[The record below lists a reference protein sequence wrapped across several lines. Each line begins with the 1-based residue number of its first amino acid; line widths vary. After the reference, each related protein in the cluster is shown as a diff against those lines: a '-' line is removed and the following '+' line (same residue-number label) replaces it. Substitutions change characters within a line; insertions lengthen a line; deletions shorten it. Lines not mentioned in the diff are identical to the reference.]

1 MAPSSPFLHSFRLWI
16 FAFALSCVC
25 SLASAALSTKATV
38 LIIAR
43 DDQSA
48 RSAHGG
54 LQGYGIPYR
63 VLIVPKEG
71 ATLPALNSSA
81 TTGNFGGIVVV
92 SDVSYDYQTPPNPF
106 RSALTDSQW
115 QTLYDYQKAF
125 RVRMVRIDV
134 YPESQF
140 GEGYL
145 HTQASFTL
153 IRTQGSRLLQMGRD
167 VVDQRSRNL

>member
-1 MAPSSPFLHSFRLWI
+1 MAPSPPFLHSFRLWV
-16 FAFALSCVC
+16 FAFALSCLC

-43 DDQSA
+43 DDKTA

-71 ATLPALNSSA
+71 APLPALNASA
-81 TTGNFGGIVVV
+81 TVGNFGGIVVA
-92 SDVSYDYQTPPNPF
+92 SDVSYNYEVPPNPF
-106 RSALTDSQW
+106 RSAMTDAQW

-134 YPESQF
+134 YPETQF
-140 GEGYL
+140 GKFADL
-145 HTQASFTL
+145 VSNA
-153 IRTQGSRLLQMGRD
+153 
-167 VVDQRSRNL
+167 V